1 MIEPTGS
8 THERSFSPPGD
19 LDGLQS
25 KAWIVG
31 GAGAVVSVAGWF
43 LESTQFYRS
52 YLVSW
57 VFWLSIAAGCFG
69 ILLLQHLARGAWGLM
84 IRRVLG
90 AASRTLPFLGI
101 LFIPVVLG
109 LSDIYV
115 WAGPEAAGDE
125 LIQQKALYLNP
136 TGFVFRTVVYI
147 AVWSLI
153 AYALSRLSLR
163 QDRTGDPALARRMQM
178 IAAPGLGIFC
188 LLTTFA
194 AVDWLMSLDPHW
206 YSSLFGV
213 YFLGG
218 QAIAALA
225 FVIPVALY
233 LSRREPMSGAFKAVH
248 FHDYGKLLLA
258 FVMLWTYFALSQL
271 LIIWS
276 ADLPEEI
283 TWYLE
288 RAQGGW
294 KWISILL
301 VLFHFL
307 LPFLLLLSRDL
318 KRNAQTLT
326 RVAVLLLVMRWF
338 DIYWLAAPS
347 WQHGH
352 LSFHWLDLATLV
364 GVGGIWFGLFI
375 GQLKTRPLVPV
386 NDPYLVEILGDE

>member
-1 MIEPTGS
+1 
-8 THERSFSPPGD
+8 
-19 LDGLQS
+19 
-25 KAWIVG
+25 
-31 GAGAVVSVAGWF
+31 
-43 LESTQFYRS
+43 
-52 YLVSW
+52 
-57 VFWLSIAAGCFG
+57 
-69 ILLLQHLARGAWGLM
+69 
-84 IRRVLG
+84 
-90 AASRTLPFLGI
+90 
-101 LFIPVVLG
+101 
-109 LSDIYV
+109 
-115 WAGPEAAGDE
+115 
-125 LIQQKALYLNP
+125 
-136 TGFVFRTVVYI
+136 
-147 AVWSLI
+147 
-153 AYALSRLSLR
+153 
-163 QDRTGDPALARRMQM
+163 
-178 IAAPGLGIFC
+178 
-188 LLTTFA
+188 
-194 AVDWLMSLDPHW
+194 MSLDPHW

-364 GVGGIWFGLFI
+364 GVDLVRSFHRTAEDQTPGAR
-375 GQLKTRPLVPV
+375 QRPLSGG
-386 NDPYLVEILGDE
+386 DPRR